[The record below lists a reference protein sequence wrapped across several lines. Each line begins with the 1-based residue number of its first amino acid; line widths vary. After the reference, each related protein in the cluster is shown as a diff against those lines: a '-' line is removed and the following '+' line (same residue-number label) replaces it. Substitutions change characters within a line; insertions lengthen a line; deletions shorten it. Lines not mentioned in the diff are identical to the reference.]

1 MCYIFKLQIY
11 LFLFKHKPFD
21 DNKKRQRGF
30 FMNV

>member
-11 LFLFKHKPFD
+11 LFLFKHKPID
-21 DNKKRQRGF
+21 DNKKTERL